1 MKRISRFGALLS
13 IFSLAMATA
22 SQADPLEPG
31 EAVPAVAV
39 VDSENK
45 AFDVTAYLK
54 QGMTLVFFFPKAN
67 TGG

>member
-1 MKRISRFGALLS
+1 MKHLLKIGALITMFS
-13 IFSLAMATA
+13 IALGAANSA
-22 SQADPLEPG
+22 PLEPG
-31 EAVPAVAV
+31 EKVPAVSA

-54 QGMTLVFFFPKAN
+54 QGMTLVFFYPKAN

>member
-1 MKRISRFGALLS
+1 MKRFSKFGVLLS
-13 IFSLAMATA
+13 IFSVAIAAATA
-22 SQADPLEPG
+22 EPLEPG
-31 EAVPAVAV
+31 EKVPSVPA

-45 AFDVTAYLK
+45 AFDVTAHLK